1 MLIKG
6 VTVVRTAK
14 GSGHVLVT
22 TADQVFTI
30 FSLWLHFDRCI
41 MLFCCLC
48 GWIKA
53 DHLQPDSLLSPFP
66 LRQGEILWPVR
77 RSSGAIS
84 SNVALTM
91 CTSRKNGI
99 GFSLFI
105 QNQKCFQPSTT
116 FLHSYLLE
124 KADIFKEKSRRTRIV
139 HGTLVKNCVEAPK
152 PGLRTHRQPSS
163 RCRLN
168 FKHNRQ
174 Y

>member
-41 MLFCCLC
+41 MLFCWLC

-53 DHLQPDSLLSPFP
+53 DHLQPDSLLYPFP

-91 CTSRKNGI
+91 CTSRKKWNW
-99 GFSLFI
+99 
-105 QNQKCFQPSTT
+105 
-116 FLHSYLLE
+116 
-124 KADIFKEKSRRTRIV
+124 IFIV
-139 HGTLVKNCVEAPK
+139 HPK
-152 PGLRTHRQPSS
+152 PKMLPTLYHLPPFISS
-163 RCRLN
+163 
-168 FKHNRQ
+168 
-174 Y
+174 